1 MDKNTIWAIVLS
13 TVVII
18 ASYLIL
24 PKFFP
29 GLNPAFGKQAAQN
42 QTEQTESAEPQEL
55 DLSGMEENAA
65 VFAEADEAAEEA
77 ADDQPALTEQKYTIR
92 TDKVEA
98 IFTNKGG
105 DIISYKLLDHKDMDT
120 NDFVQLSDNVN
131 SKNRSCAISFGKAD
145 EKIVDEIFNTETD

>member
-29 GLNPAFGKQAAQN
+29 GLNPAFGRQAAN
-42 QTEQTESAEPQEL
+42 TQTEEVAEPQEL
-55 DLSGMEENAA
+55 NIESSVISETSENEAFADSEDEE
-65 VFAEADEAAEEA
+65 EG
-77 ADDQPALTEQKYTIR
+77 QPALVEQKYTIR

-98 IFTNKGG
+98 VFTNKGG

-120 NDFVQLSDNVN
+120 DDFVQISDNVN
-131 SKNRSCAISFGKAD
+131 SKNR
-145 EKIVDEIFNTETD
+145 T